1 VTFALLHPRKPSL
14 RQPALWAPLLASIVI
29 ACGSAATASG
39 ASALFPTVLSYPR
52 SDYSYSL
59 AIADVTGDG
68 IGDLAVPNY
77 FAGTVSVLPGL
88 AGGGFGPGVDYA
100 TGVGPYFVTFADV
113 TGDGRLDML
122 VGNLGDTGSPPSFP
136 GSVSVFPGLA
146 GGGFG
151 ARSDYGGVGI
161 NPTAIAVGDLNGDG
175 RPDLAVCNAG
185 SNLVSVLLA
194 LAGGGFGSATSYLAT
209 GAPLGQQ
216 CLNSIAIGDLN
227 GDGVQDLAVG
237 NCESNVTVLSGLA
250 GGGFAPYVEYDTLGE
265 SFGVSIRD
273 MDGDGHQD
281 LVVGSE
287 YIGVGVF
294 RGLPGGT
301 LDTRADYATG
311 MAGPLGGLAIA
322 DLNGDGRLDIVT
334 GNVSFT
340 AQDGSVTTLL
350 GLPGGTFGM
359 RTDYKTS
366 GGVLSVAVGD
376 LNGDGKPDI
385 VASDGA
391 GPGITVVP
399 SKASGGFLAPGYYPT
414 GSFHPGLAV
423 SDLTGDSRPDVAVP
437 NASTFPSASVL
448 AGQPGGTLDAG
459 ISYGPVRSGRA
470 IAVADMNGDGLK
482 DLVVASNPGVVAV
495 QLGLPGGGYGPNT
508 DYAVAGNPRDLV
520 LADLNGDG
528 FLDVIVSCL
537 TSTNVSVLMGLPG
550 GLLGPKVDYSVGFGS
565 INDIAIGDLNGD
577 GIPDMAA
584 LNSSSGLLI
593 LPGDGLGGFGPAT
606 SYATSG
612 GPRRNLAMA
621 DVNSDGRMD
630 VLVLTGASGSPGTV
644 TVYLGLAGGG
654 LAPGTGYS
662 VGIVPNSVAAGDLD
676 GDGLIDLAVGNF
688 GSSTTP
694 GSVTVL
700 LGLPG
705 GGFGPKTAYEAIDP
719 RAVVIGDMDGDGRPD
734 LVLANTVTVVVPAI
748 TLNTVGI
755 MLNLGPAL
763 AVNHPPAITAPA
775 TASATAGSLV
785 QIMASASDPDGLQ
798 TVRISSTVT
807 PSASW
812 LLPHGGVVAALPV
825 VTASRS
831 GTPTG
836 PGTYTITWTATDNA
850 SPTASASTATVLTVT
865 GSANQPPVVTITAPA
880 SGAIF
885 AVGTTVNFAGSFT
898 DNAGDTH
905 TAVWNFDSISV
916 PGTVNETTGAVTAG
930 YTFTT
935 AGVYSVS
942 LTVTDNSGASGTA
955 NTVGEFDAM
964 VVIYDPSAGFVTGGG
979 WITSPA
985 GAYAADPTLT
995 GRANFGFVSKYNKG
1009 ATVPTGET
1017 EFQFSAASMDFHS
1030 TAFQWLVISGA
1041 RAQYKGSG
1049 TIAGSTDAYDFIL
1062 TAIDGQ
1068 VNGGGGVDKVRMK
1081 IWNDATNAVVF
1092 DNQAGASDS
1101 DAPTTALG
1109 GGSIVIHASPSKAGE
1124 VVAGMS
1130 TPTAFALLP
1139 NRPNPFNP
1147 ETSIEYQV
1155 PVASRVLLRVFDTA
1169 GRLVA
1174 TLVDGEHAA
1183 GSYVTTWN
1191 GRTASGTRAA
1201 SGSYFVLMQ
1210 SGANTARMRVTLMK

>member
-1 VTFALLHPRKPSL
+1 VRLCQTASLFA
-14 RQPALWAPLLASIVI
+14 LLASII
-29 ACGSAATASG
+29 LASG
-39 ASALFPTVLSYPR
+39 SVSTARGATSLFPAVLSYPL
-52 SDYSYSL
+52 SDYGYSV
-59 AIADVTGDG
+59 AIAEVTGDG
-68 IGDLAVPNY
+68 IGDLAVTKFFSNV
-77 FAGTVSVLPGL
+77 VSVMPGL
-88 AGGGFGPGVDYA
+88 AGGGFGPEVDYA
-100 TGVGPYFVTFADV
+100 TGMEPDFVTFADV

-122 VGNLGDTGSPPSFP
+122 VANVGDNSGSPPSLT
-136 GSVSVFPGLA
+136 GSVSVFPGLV

-151 ARSDYGGVGI
+151 ARSDYGTGI

-175 RPDLAVCNAG
+175 RPDLAISNAG
-185 SNLVSVLLA
+185 SNLVSVLLG
-194 LAGGGFGSATSYLAT
+194 LAGGGFGSAASYVAT
-209 GAPLGQQ
+209 GALISPQW

-237 NCESNVTVLSGLA
+237 NCVSNVTVLTGLA

-273 MDGDGHQD
+273 MDGDGRQD

-301 LDTRADYATG
+301 LGTRADYATG
-311 MAGPLGGLAIA
+311 MGGPLGGLAIA

-340 AQDGSVTTLL
+340 IEDGSVTTLL
-350 GLPGGTFGM
+350 GLPGGVFGM
-359 RTDYKTS
+359 RTDYKTGS
-366 GGVLSVAVGD
+366 AVQAVAVGD
-376 LNGDGKPDI
+376 LDGDGKPDI
-385 VASDGA
+385 AASNQTSS
-391 GPGITVVP
+391 ITIVP
-399 SKASGGFLAPGYYPT
+399 SKASGGFLATGYYAT

-423 SDLTGDSRPDVAVP
+423 SDLTGDGRPDVAVP

-459 ISYGPVRSGRA
+459 TSYGPVRAGRA

-482 DLVVASNPGVVAV
+482 DLVVASDPGVVAV
-495 QLGLPGGGYGPNT
+495 QLGLAGGGYGPNT

-520 LADLNGDG
+520 LPDLNGDG
-528 FLDVIVSCL
+528 FLDVIVSCRN
-537 TSTNVSVLMGLPG
+537 STNLSVLMGLPG
-550 GLLGPKVDYSVGFGS
+550 GLLGPKVDVPVGSGTV
-565 INDIAIGDLNGD
+565 NDIAVGDLDGD
-577 GIPDMAA
+577 GIPDLAA

-593 LPGDGLGGFGPAT
+593 LKGDGNGGFGPAT
-606 SYATSG
+606 SYVTPSG
-612 GPRRNLAMA
+612 LRRNVAMA

-630 VLVLTGASGSPGTV
+630 VLVLIGGTTTPGTV

-662 VGIVPNSVAAGDLD
+662 VGIGPLSVAAGDVD

-734 LVLANTVTVVVPAI
+734 LVLANLVTPVVPAI
-748 TLNTVGI
+748 SLNTVGV

-775 TASATAGSLV
+775 TASATAGSPV

-798 TVRISSTVT
+798 TVTISSTVT
-807 PSASW
+807 PPAPW
-812 LLPHGGVVAALPV
+812 LLSHGGVVAALPV
-825 VTASRS
+825 VTASRV
-831 GTPTG
+831 GTPSG

-865 GSANQPPVVTITAPA
+865 GSVNQPPVVTITSPA

-885 AVGTTVNFAGSFT
+885 AVGTPVALAGSFT
-898 DNAGDTH
+898 DDAGDTH
-905 TAVWNFDSISV
+905 TAVWHLDAISV
-916 PGTVNETTGAVTAG
+916 PGTVNETTGSVTAS
-930 YTFTT
+930 YTFTA
-935 AGVYSVS
+935 AGVYRLS

-985 GAYAADPTLT
+985 GAYPAAPTLI

-1017 EFQFSAASMDFHS
+1017 EFQFSAASLDFHS

-1049 TIAGSTDAYDFIL
+1049 TIAGSTDVYDFIL
-1062 TAIDGQ
+1062 TATDGQ
-1068 VNGGGGVDKVRMK
+1068 VSGGGGVDKVRMK
-1081 IWNDATNAVVF
+1081 IWNDGTNVVVY

-1124 VVAGMS
+1124 VLAG
-1130 TPTAFALLP
+1130 TPLPTAFALS

-1147 ETSIEYQV
+1147 QTSIEYQI
-1155 PVASRVLLRVFDTA
+1155 PVASRVSIRVFDTS
-1169 GRLVA
+1169 GRLVT
-1174 TLVDGEHAA
+1174 TLIDGEQAA
-1183 GSYVTTWN
+1183 GRYVTTWN
-1191 GRTASGTRAA
+1191 GRTAAGESAA

-1210 SGANTARMRVTLMK
+1210 SGANTARLRVTLMK